1 MGNAPIRHVA
11 PHLALASLRAR
22 SGSYPRRLLAG
33 CGGDFEFKT
42 SGDRT
47 SEENVGPSEFNNPDA
62 AGLGGASTASD
73 EKMKSIQD
81 QYQAKL
87 KAESGQQ

>member
-1 MGNAPIRHVA
+1 MHQPDTWRRIRRWLRCV
-11 PHLALASLRAR
+11 PVLALTGAL
-22 SGSYPRRLLAG
+22 LLAS

-47 SEENVGPSEFNNPDA
+47 SEEKVGPSEFNNPDA

-73 EKMKSIQD
+73 EKMKSIQE

-87 KAESGQQ
+87 KAESGQR

>member
-1 MGNAPIRHVA
+1 MREPNVSHRVRRWLRCVPL
-11 PHLALASLRAR
+11 LALLGASLLV
-22 SGSYPRRLLAG
+22 S
-33 CGGDFEFKT
+33 CGGDFDFKT

-47 SEENVGPSEFNNPDA
+47 SEENVGSSEFNNPDA

-73 EKMKSIQD
+73 EKMKSIQE

-87 KAESGQQ
+87 KAESGQR

>member
-1 MGNAPIRHVA
+1 MRDSNRWHRI
-11 PHLALASLRAR
+11 
-22 SGSYPRRLLAG
+22 RRLLCSVLILALLGASLLVG

-47 SEENVGPSEFNNPDA
+47 SEDKVGPSEFNNPDA

-73 EKMKSIQD
+73 EKMKSIQE

-87 KAESGQQ
+87 QAESGQR

>member
-1 MGNAPIRHVA
+1 MPL
-11 PHLALASLRAR
+11 LALIGAA
-22 SGSYPRRLLAG
+22 LLVG

-47 SEENVGPSEFNNPDA
+47 SEGNVGPSEFNNPDA

-73 EKMKSIQD
+73 EKMKSIQE

-87 KAESGQQ
+87 KAESGKP

>member
-1 MGNAPIRHVA
+1 MRQPGTWRRIWRWFRCVPV
-11 PHLALASLRAR
+11 LTLFGAS
-22 SGSYPRRLLAG
+22 LLAG

-47 SEENVGPSEFNNPDA
+47 SEDNVGPSEFNNPDA

-73 EKMKSIQD
+73 EKMKSIQE

-87 KAESGQQ
+87 KAETWQR

>member
-1 MGNAPIRHVA
+1 MHRSDTWRRIWRWLRCVPL
-11 PHLALASLRAR
+11 LALIGVA
-22 SGSYPRRLLAG
+22 LLAG

-47 SEENVGPSEFNNPDA
+47 SDQNVGPSEFNNPDA

-73 EKMKSIQD
+73 EKMKSIQE
-81 QYQAKL
+81 QYQAKM
-87 KAESGQQ
+87 KAESGQR

>member
-1 MGNAPIRHVA
+1 MRQPATLQRLWRWLRRAPLVA
-11 PHLALASLRAR
+11 LVAAS
-22 SGSYPRRLLAG
+22 LLAG

-73 EKMKSIQD
+73 EKMKSIQE

-87 KAESGQQ
+87 KAETGQR